1 MEQVGFVCVMSSE
14 QTDIATN
21 SNNSSSSNNL
31 QLEDAIAVIRDI
43 ACAEEGQSGYL
54 PSRQAFVPEELM
66 ASEEG
71 NDNTNASLS
80 SGQVN
85 AVDTSYPDYLPKPE
99 ELDTTQPGTSQ
110 QFLSAAGT
118 IAPCWVTDNTVPPVD
133 CRYYNPLTYPASPQ
147 PANYTSYSSYYG
159 RSASLSPSLMGVGCT
174 APASPSYKLQ
184 RSVISPY
191 AVNRLNVRSSDYMF
205 NFPKISRKSRRNFM
219 FSSCEY
225 SHVKVVTCCSCGM
238 CQSRA

>member
-1 MEQVGFVCVMSSE
+1 MKLMEQFGFVCVMSSE
-14 QTDIATN
+14 QTDIAAA
-21 SNNSSSSNNL
+21 NNSDSSNNL

-54 PSRQAFVPEELM
+54 PSQQAFVPAELM
-66 ASEEG
+66 ASEED
-71 NDNTNASLS
+71 NDNQDFTSTSLS
-80 SGQVN
+80 GEVS
-85 AVDTSYPDYLPKPE
+85 AVDNSYPDYLPKPE
-99 ELDTTQPGTSQ
+99 ELDTAQPGTSQ

-118 IAPCWVTDNTVPPVD
+118 IAPCWVSDTPVPPLD
-133 CRYYNPLTYPASPQ
+133 CYQSRYYNPLTYPVSPQ
-147 PANYTSYSSYYG
+147 PANYTSHTSYYG
-159 RSASLSPSLMGVGCT
+159 RSASLSPSLMAVGCT

-191 AVNRLNVRSSDYMF
+191 AVNRLNVRSTDYMF

-225 SHVKVVTCCSCGM
+225 SHIKVT
-238 CQSRA
+238 